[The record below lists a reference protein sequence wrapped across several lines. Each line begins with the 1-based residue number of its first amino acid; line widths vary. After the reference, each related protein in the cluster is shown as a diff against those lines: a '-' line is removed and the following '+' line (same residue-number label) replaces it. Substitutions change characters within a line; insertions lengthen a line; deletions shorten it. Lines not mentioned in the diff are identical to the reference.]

1 MFDNTLMLINPSANV
16 TATVTGSPVEFP
28 GEDMR
33 ELYVG
38 IFVPSKAGTTP
49 KIVATIQESD
59 NGTTGWVTIA
69 AFADITDKGMYVA
82 HPRGKKKYRRAV
94 LTVSGTN
101 PDFGKVKV
109 GVLTSGTYTNW

>member
-1 MFDNTLMLINPSANV
+1 MFDNRLMLIDPSANV

-38 IFVPSKAGTTP
+38 IFVPSKAGTNP
-49 KIVATIQESD
+49 KIVATIQESAD
-59 NGTTGWVTIA
+59 KSTWTTIA
-69 AFADITDKGMYVA
+69 TFADITDKGMYVT
-82 HPRGKKKYRRAV
+82 HLQGKKKYRRAV
-94 LTVSGTN
+94 LTVSGTDPN
-101 PDFGKVKV
+101 FGKVKV